1 MKKQLKKR
9 PQRHSLLTR
18 SKWWLRA
25 RWRWFVS
32 LRWWQKTILI
42 SGPIFVVALIIPLL
56 TYAYFALTMGDIEHL
71 MNRNNTGVVLKDIH
85 GEVFYSTGNAEH
97 RPLVPLNQ
105 ISPYVKNALVASED
119 RNFYQHNG
127 ISLLS
132 TLRAVYGYVFSGGGE
147 FGGSTL
153 TQQLA
158 KMTLLSSDRGLL
170 RQYQAFS
177 VALAIESRYSKDE
190 ILEMYLNAAY
200 FGNNSFGIEQ
210 AAKNYFNKKPADLT
224 LAESAMLIG
233 LLPAPSTYSPI
244 TGDAALAAGRQA
256 EVLKRMVREN
266 MITEQQRTVAIAD
279 KLSYQPAAVIKND
292 APHFTEMALKE
303 LYDKYGEEVVER
315 SGYQVTTTLD
325 LSLQR
330 SAVESVA
337 KQMPYIQRMGGS
349 NTGLVA
355 IDPRSGEIRAL
366 VGSADYQNPQ
376 WGKVN
381 MAITKR
387 QPGST
392 FKPIY
397 YSAALAEGMITPSTI
412 IKDEPINING
422 YSPHNATRRYYGDVT
437 VRQALSRSLNI
448 PSVKILQKYGVKN
461 AVDTARKLGIT
472 TLGDPSQYGLSLAI
486 GSAEVP
492 LEEMTNAYTTFA
504 NGGNLHENTTI
515 QSIQDK
521 YSKTTFTH
529 QPTSTQVL
537 STQGAYLISSIL
549 SDANSRSFMFGT
561 SLNVGS
567 KTVAVKTGTT
577 DDNRDAWAIGYTP
590 AIVVGVWV
598 GNNDNTI
605 MKSGGADMAGPIWR
619 STMATAI
626 GDTNPSFTMPDG
638 IVTRQVCYGTGALAL
653 SAGTNTYSEVFLA
666 SALPTESCNG
676 VNPKPAEEKKQPEEE
691 KPTTP
696 VENDPTDSTGSGSTG
711 SGNGNSN
718 GTIPPGGGTGNN
730 GNNGSPGG
738 GQSPTPIKPT
748 TPTSPQ
754 LR

>member
-1 MKKQLKKR
+1 
-9 PQRHSLLTR
+9 
-18 SKWWLRA
+18 
-25 RWRWFVS
+25 
-32 LRWWQKTILI
+32 
-42 SGPIFVVALIIPLL
+42 
-56 TYAYFALTMGDIEHL
+56 
-71 MNRNNTGVVLKDIH
+71 
-85 GEVFYSTGNAEH
+85 
-97 RPLVPLNQ
+97 
-105 ISPYVKNALVASED
+105 
-119 RNFYQHNG
+119 
-127 ISLLS
+127 
-132 TLRAVYGYVFSGGGE
+132 
-147 FGGSTL
+147 
-153 TQQLA
+153 
-158 KMTLLSSDRGLL
+158 
-170 RQYQAFS
+170 
-177 VALAIESRYSKDE
+177 
-190 ILEMYLNAAY
+190 
-200 FGNNSFGIEQ
+200 
-210 AAKNYFNKKPADLT
+210 
-224 LAESAMLIG
+224 
-233 LLPAPSTYSPI
+233 
-244 TGDAALAAGRQA
+244 
-256 EVLKRMVREN
+256 
-266 MITEQQRTVAIAD
+266 
-279 KLSYQPAAVIKND
+279 
-292 APHFTEMALKE
+292 
-303 LYDKYGEEVVER
+303 
-315 SGYQVTTTLD
+315 
-325 LSLQR
+325 
-330 SAVESVA
+330 
-337 KQMPYIQRMGGS
+337 
-349 NTGLVA
+349 
-355 IDPRSGEIRAL
+355 
-366 VGSADYQNPQ
+366 
-376 WGKVN
+376 
-381 MAITKR
+381 
-387 QPGST
+387 
-392 FKPIY
+392 
-397 YSAALAEGMITPSTI
+397 
-412 IKDEPINING
+412 
-422 YSPHNATRRYYGDVT
+422 
-437 VRQALSRSLNI
+437 
-448 PSVKILQKYGVKN
+448 
-461 AVDTARKLGIT
+461 
-472 TLGDPSQYGLSLAI
+472 
-486 GSAEVP
+486 
-492 LEEMTNAYTTFA
+492 MTNAYTTFA